1 MNARTGLAGLGLAVV
16 AVLGPLATTGTAAA
30 PPPTPE
36 NKLTDSIC
44 AYVQD
49 ILKSIDILQQMK
61 IDALNPQT
69 GGICGKDTRPTSTT
83 TPQGEH
89 TELVEINFD
98 GFFDGTM

>member
-30 PPPTPE
+30 PPPAPE

-49 ILKSIDILQQMK
+49 ILKNIEILKQMK
-61 IDALNPQT
+61 VDALNPQT
-69 GGICGKDTRPTSTT
+69 GGVCGKDTRPTSL

-89 TELVEINFD
+89 TELVEIDFD
-98 GFFDGTM
+98 GLLDGTM